1 MKMDA
6 AEVNPVPQNYL
17 VNQFTEEDYEDE
29 DRQETEPR
37 APNPKQ
43 ALFVDFAERDD
54 SGPMLTA

>member
-17 VNQFTEEDYEDE
+17 VNQFAEEDYEEE

>member
-17 VNQFTEEDYEDE
+17 VNQFAAEDYEEE